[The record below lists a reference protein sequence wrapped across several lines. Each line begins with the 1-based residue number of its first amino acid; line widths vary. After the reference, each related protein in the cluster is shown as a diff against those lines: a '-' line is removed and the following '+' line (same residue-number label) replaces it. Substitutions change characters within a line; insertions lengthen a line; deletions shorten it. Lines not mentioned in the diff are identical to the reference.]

1 MASFNN
7 STEQERRKHSCRKLA
22 NLRSSQ
28 ETTCVPVYRR
38 RRISRTKHTLKTH
51 NLHKYPSDYVID
63 GINDYED
70 EMSSRARSK
79 SHERERN
86 RRLNEDG
93 NHQKQIL
100 DEGINSLTTKEKRIS
115 KEKLKVA
122 NEYNKLEKRY
132 KNIQEECEK
141 LSNVL
146 RQRESEYK
154 TVCLHYEALVQM
166 VQELE
171 ETKVNLVKQNQ
182 KLEAKKAQS
191 TQDITLLKSV
201 VYQLNTELE
210 RYQDKLREQ
219 KIDVSARLENSEE
232 KYDARIW
239 AGINFHALGPL
250 LNAYQENL
258 SEKRELVQMYEEE
271 MADFGNRCKE
281 ILTEN
286 EIMHK
291 EVQELKSECDRYAKD
306 IKILIENTASL
317 RKQNDAMKKEAID
330 VKREANDVRRSCELK
345 VDIILK
351 HNEALKKDLSATV
364 TELSNLRG
372 KYEVL
377 DKEFGKMKSKE
388 EQTVPASVHTTAIE
402 ECKTLLDDLKYQY
415 ENEKRNLCNHIKRI
429 EESQPENEKQLIM
442 VMAERNHLKD
452 LTDNLERN
460 LKHTQRKVEQMQSM
474 VYSTRISRNSLKEQL
489 SRVTAYCEELF
500 SEYERIVGERENLL
514 TVLRETE
521 KENASMDRMGK
532 SITSRVEALKNQLDT
547 VRKGT
552 KQEVDSVEKR
562 MKLQEL
568 HVRRMKRDYQRK
580 IQQLNDMIK
589 EKENIID
596 RLQKEK
602 HGSQNISDDR
612 GLRSENNDESV
623 QL

>member
-1 MASFNN
+1 
-7 STEQERRKHSCRKLA
+7 
-22 NLRSSQ
+22 
-28 ETTCVPVYRR
+28 
-38 RRISRTKHTLKTH
+38 
-51 NLHKYPSDYVID
+51 
-63 GINDYED
+63 
-70 EMSSRARSK
+70 MSSRARSK

-100 DEGINSLTTKEKRIS
+100 DEGDADSGINSLTTKEKRIS